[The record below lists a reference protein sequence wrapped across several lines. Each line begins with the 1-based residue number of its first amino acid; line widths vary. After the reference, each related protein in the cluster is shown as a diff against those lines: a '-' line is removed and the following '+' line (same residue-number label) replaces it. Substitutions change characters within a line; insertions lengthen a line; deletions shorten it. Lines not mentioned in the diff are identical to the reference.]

1 MRGTEAVFENLESIT
16 KEMLKGCETV
26 ACETAAS
33 MERYAK
39 ENHVWKTDT
48 GHARDGL
55 RGVAS
60 RSSQAISAG
69 IYQDMYGNT
78 GKEYGYW
85 LENGERILAGGVTF
99 GEKYGILKPTRNAH
113 AGMFFAGIEKACG
126 EILLRLYSQKCF

>member
-1 MRGTEAVFENLESIT
+1 MRGMEAVFENLKSIT
-16 KEMLKGCETV
+16 KEMLNDCETV
-26 ACETAAS
+26 AFETAAS

-69 IYQDMYGNT
+69 IYQDMYGMT
-78 GKEYGYW
+78 GDEYGRW
-85 LENGERILAGGVTF
+85 LEEGERKLKDGQLF
-99 GEKYGILKPTRNAH
+99 GQKYGILRPTRNAH
-113 AGMFFAGIEKACG
+113 AGMFFDGIEKACG
-126 EILLRLYSQKCF
+126 QVLKRQ

>member
-1 MRGTEAVFENLESIT
+1 MRGMEAVFANLESIT
-16 KEMLKGCETV
+16 KEMLDSCEKI
-26 ACETAAS
+26 AYETSAS

-39 ENHVWKTDT
+39 ENRKWTDRT
-48 GHARDGL
+48 GDARKGL

-78 GKEYGYW
+78 GKEYGYY
-85 LENGERILAGGVTF
+85 LENGKKEVAGGVTF

-113 AGMFFAGIEKACG
+113 AGMFFDGIEKACG
-126 EILLRLYSQKCF
+126 QALKRQ

>member
-1 MRGTEAVFENLESIT
+1 MRGRGAVFERLESIT
-16 KEMLKGCETV
+16 KEMLKDCEMV

-39 ENHVWKTDT
+39 ENRVWTDRT
-48 GHARDGL
+48 GDARKGL

-69 IYQDMYGNT
+69 IYQDMYGKT

-85 LENGERILAGGVTF
+85 LENGTKEVSGGVTF

-113 AGMFFAGIEKACG
+113 AGMFFDGIEKACG
-126 EILLRLYSQKCF
+126 QTLKKQ